1 MNDGYRTRGSVVSL
15 DGSGSRLVRWVPV
28 VGNRLVVAGAIVAVA
43 VGVIPLPIALFTAS
57 VLRTAAIGRRTVAVG
72 SFVPPRGS

>member
-1 MNDGYRTRGSVVSL
+1 MDTGRGVRSSRWT
-15 DGSGSRLVRWVPV
+15 DPRLVRWVPV

-57 VLRTAAIGRRTVAVG
+57 VLRAAAIGRRTVAVG
-72 SFVPPRGS
+72 SFVPSRGS